1 MKHKPRTPG
10 RASQLRPRLVTLA
23 TVGTVTLGFA
33 GLGIAAISA
42 GPALADPTTQEIA
55 VGSDTIQDVMNQY
68 SVDLTGN
75 LLGSYNAI
83 DPVSGVAGNNISYV
97 RGLNATLP
105 GTTCTE
111 TRPNGSGQ
119 GQIALRESINPG
131 TTAAPPLPT
140 VAPQGCVD
148 IARSSSGPTSN
159 TGGALAFIP
168 FAEDAVAGSVGPA
181 AAGTIQG
188 INGPVNA
195 VATVIT
201 QAGLFTKTDLINL
214 YTNCQPVTE
223 GGVQYWPQGSSV
235 TQPPGSTVIDL
246 YVPQPGSGTRNFW
259 AGQLGFNNTTLPTC
273 VHDHIIAGA
282 DNGNAVE
289 EHNGIAVSTDPNGYG
304 PFSIAQWISQSKHC
318 HGEPQCTATS
328 PIDIDRRYGATLQD
342 INGAAPFNGSVPNES
357 MNAAFPINREV
368 YNVVEACRVD
378 STAPLPFTG
387 ATCSLDNNLIAMLS
401 GGGSSLCQDALT
413 IINYGFALLPNA
425 NEPDSCGAVTPA
437 LRSQLPPV

>member
-33 GLGIAAISA
+33 GLGIAMSA
-42 GPALADPTTQEIA
+42 GPALADPTTQEVA

-148 IARSSSGPTSN
+148 IAMSSTGPTSN
-159 TGGALAFIP
+159 VNGALAFIP
-168 FAEDAVAGSVGPA
+168 FAEDAVTGAVGPA
-181 AAGTIQG
+181 AGGVVQG
-188 INGPVNA
+188 INGPVTTLPTN
-195 VATVIT
+195 IKE
-201 QAGLFTKTDLINL
+201 AGLFTKNDLITL
-214 YTNCQPVTE
+214 YTNCNVVTE
-223 GGVQYWPQGSSV
+223 GGVTYWPQGSSL
-235 TQPPGSTVIDL
+235 TQPAGSTVIDL

-259 AGQLGFNNTTLPTC
+259 ASQLGFNNTTLPTC

-282 DNGNAVE
+282 DNTQPVE
-289 EHNGIAVSTDPNGYG
+289 QNNGAPVATDPNGYV
-304 PFSIAQWISQSKHC
+304 PFSIAQWVSQSKH
-318 HGEPQCTATS
+318 TAGDV
-328 PIDIDRRYGATLQD
+328 IDLDRRYGAVLQD
-342 INGAAPFNGSVPNES
+342 IGGAAPFNGTVPNES